1 MVLWNAGLVHI
12 VRWLFCRDRP
22 EMGDVH
28 RDCPGSFAGGDDP
41 VSGRAVRRR
50 DVVQA
55 AGLGDGADG
64 IVFGDVDLSAGGRG
78 MGNLQA
84 RAGGTIFG
92 RADVYGHLAWG
103 AECDDGGGGDLDSET
118 GDKVVG
124 VGEEIEEGGV

>member
-28 RDCPGSFAGGDDP
+28 RDCPGCFAGGDDP
-41 VSGRAVRRR
+41 VSGRSVWRR

-55 AGLGDGADG
+55 DGLGDGADG

-78 MGNLQA
+78 MGVLVA

-92 RADVYGHLAWG
+92 SAYVHGHLALR
-103 AECDDGGGGDLDSET
+103 AECDDGWGC
-118 GDKVVG
+118 V
-124 VGEEIEEGGV
+124 